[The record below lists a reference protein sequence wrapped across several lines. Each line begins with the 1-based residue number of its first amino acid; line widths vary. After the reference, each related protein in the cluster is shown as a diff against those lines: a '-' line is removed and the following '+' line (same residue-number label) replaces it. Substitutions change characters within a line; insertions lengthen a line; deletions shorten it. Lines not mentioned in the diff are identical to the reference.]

1 MKRILSFV
9 LSLMLLLTSLPAAS
23 LAAGN
28 QMNDGVP
35 VWTEETVRQYALDYI
50 GGKDMARLWNYY
62 DLQIRRY
69 MPERAFESFLV
80 DLEFLTGDFVA
91 LGSYRSF
98 EEPEVEMKTH
108 VLHLCMENMDLDM
121 YLMHKNKEDDWE
133 IMALEFVPA
142 EKETIDSENSDLLA
156 NTYTETVVTVGTEAY
171 PLEGYLAMPDSA
183 SAQNP
188 VPACVFVHDFGAY
201 DRDLTLGNT
210 AMFKDLAEEFA
221 EMGIASIRYDK
232 RSYTYPEAPL
242 DTLWEDVVEDVLCAV
257 SALKE
262 NPLVDQERIVV
273 FGVGLGAV
281 AAPRIA
287 LQSEGNVTALV
298 MVGAEPGSLLDNEL
312 GRSSA
317 YLSSLSTEDSDNE
330 KYIIRNFGSYNDDR
344 VREMTLLGKNAY
356 YYREA
361 EDYPQIRTLQKLSI
375 PVFIAQGEFDP
386 VVSENDGRRAYQ
398 KQLGSSRSIELETF
412 RGMNHLLMNDLTTD
426 ANGEPQYQVETHVDK
441 FTARCMAEWILAL
454 YAPAE

>member
-1 MKRILSFV
+1 MKRILAFI
-9 LSLMLLLTSLPAAS
+9 LCLMLLLSSFPAAT
-23 LAAGN
+23 LAAS

-80 DLEFLTGDFVA
+80 DLEFLTGDFIA

-98 EEPEVEMKTH
+98 EEPELEMKTH

-142 EKETIDSENSDLLA
+142 EKETATSNSA
-156 NTYTETVVTVGTEAY
+156 NQLSNGYTETVVTVGTEAY
-171 PLEGYLAMPDSA
+171 PLEGYLVMPESA
-183 SAQNP
+183 TADAT

-210 AMFKDLAEEFA
+210 TMFKDLAEEFA
-221 EMGIASIRYDK
+221 KMGIASIRYDK
-232 RSYTYPEAPL
+232 RSYTYPEAQL
-242 DTLWEDVVEDVLCAV
+242 DTVWEEVVEDALSAV
-257 SALKE
+257 ELLKE
-262 NPLVDQERIVV
+262 NPLIDQQRIVV
-273 FGVGLGAV
+273 FGIGLGSV

-287 LQSEGNVTALV
+287 AQAEGDVTALI
-298 MVGAEPGSLLDNEL
+298 MIGAEPSSLLDNEF

-317 YLSSLSTEDSDNE
+317 YLSTLSEEDSDNE
-330 KYIIRNFGSYNDDR
+330 RYIIRNFGSYNDER
-344 VREMTLLGKNAY
+344 VREMTILGKNAY

-361 EDYPQIRTLQKLSI
+361 EDYPQIRTLQKLNI

-386 VVSENDGRRAYQ
+386 VVTENDGRRAYQ
-398 KQLGSSRSIELETF
+398 KQLGSSGDIELETF
-412 RGMNHLLMNDLTTD
+412 RGQNHLLMNDLTTD
-426 ANGEPQYQVETHVDK
+426 ANGEPQYQVATHVDT
-441 FTARCMAEWILAL
+441 FTARKMAEWILAL
-454 YAPAE
+454 YSPAE

>member
-9 LSLMLLLTSLPAAS
+9 LCLMLLLTALPVSS
-23 LAAGN
+23 LAAT
-28 QMNDGVP
+28 QMNDDVP
-35 VWTEETVRQYALDYI
+35 VWTEETIRQYALDYI
-50 GGKDMARLWNYY
+50 SGKDMARLWNYY

-91 LGSYRSF
+91 LGSYRCF

-142 EKETIDSENSDLLA
+142 EKETVVSDPANLLMNS
-156 NTYTETVVTVGTEAY
+156 YTETVVTLGTEAY
-171 PLEGYLAMPDSA
+171 PLEGYLAMPDTA
-183 SAQNP
+183 TAQTP
-188 VPACVFVHDFGAY
+188 VPACVFVHDFDAS
-201 DRDLTLGNT
+201 DRDHTIGNT
-210 AMFKDLAEEFA
+210 AMFKDIADEFA
-221 EMGIASIRYDK
+221 QMGIASIRYDK
-232 RSYTYPEAPL
+232 RSYTYPEADIP
-242 DTLWEDVVEDVLCAV
+242 TLWEDVVEDVLSAV
-257 SALKE
+257 AVLKE
-262 NPLVDQERIVV
+262 NPLVDQQRIVV
-273 FGVGLGAV
+273 FGIGLGAV

-298 MVGAEPGSLLDNEL
+298 MIGAKPGSLLDNDFA
-312 GRSSA
+312 RSSA
-317 YLSSLSTEDSDNE
+317 YLSSLGTEESDNE
-330 KYIIRNFGSYNDDR
+330 RYIIRNFSSYNDER
-344 VREMTLLGKNAY
+344 VREMTLLSRNAY
-356 YYREA
+356 FYREA

-412 RGMNHLLMNDLTTD
+412 RGLNHLLMNDLTTD
-426 ANGEPQYQVETHVDK
+426 VNGEPQYQVATHVDK
-441 FTARCMAEWILAL
+441 FTARSMAEWILAL
-454 YAPAE
+454 YSPAE